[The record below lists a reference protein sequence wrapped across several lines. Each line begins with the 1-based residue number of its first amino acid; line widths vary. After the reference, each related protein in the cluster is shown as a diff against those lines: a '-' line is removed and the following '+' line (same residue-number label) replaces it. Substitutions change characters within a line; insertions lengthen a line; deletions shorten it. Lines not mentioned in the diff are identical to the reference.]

1 MALKEG
7 VLVSCRNK
15 SRAQPQRRRFFKR
28 RNRVEPTSA
37 PPPTL
42 ASPPTAEEGFQT
54 SSGVTIALSTTWQ
67 KKERAKLILWWTS
80 FLNSIAVQVNGAESD
95 TLQFSKLKIVE
106 FILEIMEDI
115 TAHPDPGSFFRKTLD
130 TVTELS
136 KIKPPLPEELRSA
149 VLHVAVSGAN
159 YLEPG
164 THNETFQSLQRMIR
178 GFLEEAPSVH
188 NLTSILTEL
197 QRYSTAKDP
206 QLQALAQEACSCRL
220 QHAAS
225 LPAFH
230 LKTLK
235 DAFPV
240 ASKSSIQDDL
250 VLEEF
255 DEEEEFG

>member
-1 MALKEG
+1 
-7 VLVSCRNK
+7 
-15 SRAQPQRRRFFKR
+15 
-28 RNRVEPTSA
+28 
-37 PPPTL
+37 
-42 ASPPTAEEGFQT
+42 
-54 SSGVTIALSTTWQ
+54 
-67 KKERAKLILWWTS
+67 
-80 FLNSIAVQVNGAESD
+80 
-95 TLQFSKLKIVE
+95 
-106 FILEIMEDI
+106 MEDI

-206 QLQALAQEACSCRL
+206 QLQALAQEACSCLL

-230 LKTLK
+230 VSPPLWTWLGSSSESSGTPARCQLQKKTSYWSLVTLGLPGSTP
-235 DAFPV
+235 AAEGLFPLGLTQCPLGQQQWQEEQQR
-240 ASKSSIQDDL
+240 AGFPLGLFWLPSAPKSHAPSL
-250 VLEEF
+250 VILSFAPNWIIFLILIDMEKEVHILNK
-255 DEEEEFG
+255 